1 MKQDKEEAQLKIKQK
16 AEAAEIHRLEEE
28 KKAAFKMRLVREEE
42 EERKRL
48 E

>member
-1 MKQDKEEAQLKIKQK
+1 MKKDEEEEAQLK